1 MFNYTPEQ
9 EEIFKARAVKILA
22 PFLPEEIDVQS
33 KNMIM
38 NHLTR
43 VCFIKDNIFYTFFFW
58 ADKTPGNDPHTVP
71 FSFEFSKG
79 IPKTKILLS
88 PILTMKH
95 EPSFVNY
102 LETKFMG
109 AHQVYA

>member
-1 MFNYTPEQ
+1 MFEYSPEQ
-9 EEIFKARAVKILA
+9 EEIFKARALKVLA
-22 PFLPEEIDVQS
+22 PFITSEVNVQS

-43 VCFIKDNIFYTFFFW
+43 VCFIKDGIFYTFLFW
-58 ADKTPGNDPHTVP
+58 ADKSPNNDPHSVP

-79 IPKTKILLS
+79 IPNTRTLLS
-88 PILTMKH
+88 PVLVMEH
-95 EPSFVNY
+95 EASFINY

-109 AHQVYA
+109 AHPVYA